1 MPCIFAFSAS
11 WSQAATEIEL
21 GSEALRVLKL
31 DGLLSVGDAIS
42 FTNGQELVIF
52 THTASTDPS
61 ICTLSQGTNRCRGIR
76 LVQVRWMLIRSR
88 SPRHRRC

>member
-1 MPCIFAFSAS
+1 VPCIFAFGAP
-11 WSQAATEIEL
+11 WSQAATEVEL
-21 GSEALRVLKL
+21 GSGALRALKL
-31 DGLLSVGDAIS
+31 DGLPSVGNAIS
-42 FTNGQELVIF
+42 FANGQELVIF
-52 THTASTDPS
+52 AHTRSTDPS